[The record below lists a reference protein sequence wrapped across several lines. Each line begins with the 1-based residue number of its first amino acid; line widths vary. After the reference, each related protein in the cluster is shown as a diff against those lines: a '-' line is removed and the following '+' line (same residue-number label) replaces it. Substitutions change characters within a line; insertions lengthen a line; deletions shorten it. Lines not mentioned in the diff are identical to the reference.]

1 LESREEFIKPYQYLY
16 TKRDPEGEQDDK
28 ERRLISDE
36 EAFGEEF
43 GWYVMLYTA
52 AGEQYLK
59 IDDVVKS
66 KASEFLTFMN
76 FYKRKTEL
84 DNRRINKYKQ

>member
-1 LESREEFIKPYQYLY
+1 
-16 TKRDPEGEQDDK
+16 
-28 ERRLISDE
+28 
-36 EAFGEEF
+36 
-43 GWYVMLYTA
+43 MLYTA